1 MILDRSF
8 LYDNP
13 FSSES
18 ELTTLEKIFLPTLR
32 YYYYYFANERMS
44 RFNTIAKRKKKK
56 KFLTI
61 IWKLIIWLL
70 DIEILIDIVT
80 YHFEEWKIEDWNFL
94 CCRSKRVIIE
104 MNEMYVNLKKGENI
118 GRNKGQV
125 WKGRKD
131 EGMKRKK
138 FARSRI
144 IDHGFV
150 LCSVF

>member
-1 MILDRSF
+1 MK
-8 LYDNP
+8 N
-13 FSSES
+13 
-18 ELTTLEKIFLPTLR
+18 EK
-32 YYYYYFANERMS
+32 S
-44 RFNTIAKRKKKK
+44 
-56 KFLTI
+56 
-61 IWKLIIWLL
+61 
-70 DIEILIDIVT
+70 
-80 YHFEEWKIEDWNFL
+80 KIETFFVVDRNEI
-94 CCRSKRVIIE
+94 IIE

>member
-1 MILDRSF
+1 
-8 LYDNP
+8 
-13 FSSES
+13 
-18 ELTTLEKIFLPTLR
+18 
-32 YYYYYFANERMS
+32 
-44 RFNTIAKRKKKK
+44 
-56 KFLTI
+56 
-61 IWKLIIWLL
+61 
-70 DIEILIDIVT
+70 
-80 YHFEEWKIEDWNFL
+80 
-94 CCRSKRVIIE
+94 

-150 LCSVF
+150 LCSVFQAVNDTDTFDVTIK